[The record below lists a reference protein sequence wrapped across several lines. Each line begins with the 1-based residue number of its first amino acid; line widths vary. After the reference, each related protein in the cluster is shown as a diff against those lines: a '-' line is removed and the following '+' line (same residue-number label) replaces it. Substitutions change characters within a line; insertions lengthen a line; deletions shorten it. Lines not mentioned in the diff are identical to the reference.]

1 MCICVCTWSCLNL
14 CHPMDGSPL
23 GSSFH
28 GISEAGILDVSSS
41 RHLPDPRMEP
51 TSASP
56 ALAGGFFTT
65 ESLGNPL
72 GTLGGSLL
80 GSYDLFISFP

>member
-1 MCICVCTWSCLNL
+1 MCICVCTWSCLTF

-41 RHLPDPRMEP
+41 RHLPGPGMEP

-65 ESLGNPL
+65 EPLGNPL